1 MTYYD
6 SQPDES
12 GETHKIPDEKTKRYL
27 KAKEKT
33 VSDTVIFK
41 GDTESAIKNIISF
54 FESLFLK
61 SFMADRIVK
70 NFYLLMMAQRNFN
83 LRTFAFACQKTIDIC
98 EELRNIIKMVD
109 YFVMSIFLE

>member
-1 MTYYD
+1 
-6 SQPDES
+6 
-12 GETHKIPDEKTKRYL
+12 
-27 KAKEKT
+27 
-33 VSDTVIFK
+33 
-41 GDTESAIKNIISF
+41 
-54 FESLFLK
+54 
-61 SFMADRIVK
+61 MADRIVK